1 MTGKFVHQIFKNHFN
16 FSDVFNSLIG
26 AKILTPKLMSN
37 EEEYKDIK
45 QLRKKQWGTYKAGY
59 KKIHEILLKNSE
71 NKKSSFR
78 TLNLSKLGFILNISN
93 INDMLLVP
101 EGTIIAE
108 MSCVDEATQ
117 TGEFIGEENLNGDLL
132 GTVSDP
138 SVARYM
144 IDLPGSGALTYE
156 CTDIEGKACNTDDL
170 LKIENERLDKL
181 CRRIVNWCKLRNIFK
196 FTVTYHYGCG
206 AVNRRLKRHPEICSG
221 DEIKTAKQCAVLT
234 AKKIRL
240 KALEIGYDLEVT
252 TAFIGNQQMCKLRP
266 SNMHNA
272 VGTIGCL
279 DSRVLA
285 YKFDKITSV
294 NFFEVS
300 IFSDLKYENEDSE
313 AVNDIVSEAVRN
325 IKLTNH
331 IATGSNGWGS
341 EHFNKQRPYLI
352 ILFAFGDDQVE
363 EAELVFKKLSENI
376 EKEEVDKLEFYLIRT
391 DK

>member
-1 MTGKFVHQIFKNHFN
+1 MTGKFVPQIFKNHFN
-16 FSDVFNSLIG
+16 FGSVFSNFTGTNTSTRTKISPVQSL
-26 AKILTPKLMSN
+26 SN
-37 EEEYKDIK
+37 QTGEKDIIE
-45 QLRKKQWGTYKAGY
+45 LRKKQWGTYKSGY
-59 KKIHEILLKNSE
+59 KKIHELLLKNAE

-78 TLNLSKLGFILNISN
+78 TLDLSKLGFVLNISN

-101 EGTIIAE
+101 EGTRIAE

-117 TGEFIGEENLNGDLL
+117 TGEFINEENLNGDLL
-132 GTVSDP
+132 GTISDP

-156 CTDIEGKACNTDDL
+156 CAKIEDKAYNADDL
-170 LKIENERLDKL
+170 LKIENEKLDKL
-181 CRRIVNWCKLRNIFK
+181 GRRIVNWCKLRNIFK
-196 FTVTYHYGCG
+196 FTVTYHCGCG

-221 DEIKTAKQCAVLT
+221 DEMKTAKQCAVLT

-252 TAFIGNQQMCKLRP
+252 TAFIGDQQMCKLRP

-285 YKFDKITSV
+285 YKFDNLTGV

-300 IFSDLKYENEDSE
+300 IFSDLKYEDEDSE
-313 AVNDIVSEAVRN
+313 VVNDIVSEAVRN

-341 EHFNKQRPYLI
+341 EHFNKQRPY
-352 ILFAFGDDQVE
+352 
-363 EAELVFKKLSENI
+363 
-376 EKEEVDKLEFYLIRT
+376 
-391 DK
+391 